1 MQPLSLPP
9 FDARITEEN
18 GKKRIFDVIRKKYV
32 SLSPEEW
39 VRQHFIHFLL
49 SIKYPAAL
57 MAIEKNVTV
66 NGLKQRAD
74 IVVYNRLAK
83 PMVIVEC
90 KAPGVIVD
98 NTTIAQAAR
107 YNISLEV
114 PYLVVTNGINNYCIR
129 VDKTTGTWQMETTL
143 PEFTALNALGD

>member
-9 FDARITEEN
+9 FEARIIEEN

-32 SLSPEEW
+32 SLTPEEW
-39 VRQHFIHFLL
+39 VRQHFIHYLL

-57 MAIEKNVTV
+57 MAVEKNVTV

-74 IVVYNRLAK
+74 IVIFNRLGK

-107 YNISLEV
+107 YNINLEV
-114 PYLVVTNGINNYCIR
+114 PYLVVTNGINNYCVRI
-129 VDKTTGTWQMETTL
+129 DKSTGTWQSETAL
-143 PEFTALNALGD
+143 PEFTSLNVIRD